1 MKKILAFILILTLA
15 GLIAFAETNLNASE
29 EIIADTE
36 EYTEETIY
44 EVGGI
49 VSEITEEGI
58 LIQTAD
64 MGPVLVKSD
73 EETVVDAS
81 AEIAAGDYITVI
93 YDGMMSRSIPAQITA
108 DLIRMYV
115 LTGKIISADPE
126 VCGVVL
132 ETETHGE
139 VYATLPEP
147 WLENTA
153 ETLKVYFDGVM
164 TMSLPPRIN
173 AQHVVS
179 LG

>member
-29 EIIADTE
+29 EIIADAE

-58 LIQTAD
+58 LIQTSD

>member
-29 EIIADTE
+29 EIIADAE